1 MRLLIL
7 LILTEM
13 SLRSLSPAPLTER
26 SEGQR
31 AALYGTSFVASV
43 ERLVHNPGKL
53 AVNNLASIVV
63 LSTQK
68 NREIRLGK

>member
-13 SLRSLSPAPLTER
+13 SLRSLSPALLTER

-31 AALYGTSFVASV
+31 AALYGTSF
-43 ERLVHNPGKL
+43 VHNPGKL

-68 NREIRLGK
+68 NTEIRLGK